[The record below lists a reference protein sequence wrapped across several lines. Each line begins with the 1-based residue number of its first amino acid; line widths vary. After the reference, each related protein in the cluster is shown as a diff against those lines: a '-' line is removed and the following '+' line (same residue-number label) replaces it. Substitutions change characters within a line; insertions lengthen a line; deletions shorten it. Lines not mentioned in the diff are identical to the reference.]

1 MSHITRIEISVKD
14 LQALKQACKDLGLEF
29 VDGQTHY
36 RWFSRFMGDT
46 ELPQG
51 MKESDLG
58 KCDYVLRI
66 PGNSEAYEVG
76 IVKRGNEYILCY
88 DFWSGGYGLEAAI
101 GAGAQKLV
109 QAYSKAVIKK
119 ENKELEEEGWTVQTK
134 TLANGKVQMVYDDGN
149 D

>member
-58 KCDYVLRI
+58 KCHHAIRI
-66 PGNSEAYEVG
+66 PNDSTAYELGVRKQKDG
-76 IVKRGNEYILCY
+76 SYQLVY
-88 DFWSGGYGLEAAI
+88 DYWQGGFGLENVI
-101 GAGAQKLV
+101 GKGAQKLV
-109 QAYSKAVIKK
+109 QSYAAAVTTNLYKK
-119 ENKELEEEGWTVQTK
+119 QGFRVTKSVTKDGAIRLIANK
-134 TLANGKVQMVYDDGN
+134 
-149 D
+149 